1 MRDSHMRIL
10 IAEDEEFNQMVVEAM
25 IELLYPGARVEM
37 VSNGMEALDILKTQT
52 FDLLLSDVD
61 MPLMNGYE
69 LVSEVKKLGLTIP
82 MVCVTAFAISGDREK
97 LLMHGFDGYISKP
110 IDMEDMKTVLDTYL
124 KGDAE

>member
-1 MRDSHMRIL
+1 MHIL
-10 IAEDEEFNQMVVEAM
+10 IAEDEEYNQMVVEAM
-25 IELLYPGARVEM
+25 IELLYPGVSVEM
-37 VSNGMEALDILKTQT
+37 VSNGMEALDKLKTNS

-69 LVSEVKKLGLTIP
+69 LVSEVKKLGLTLP

-110 IDMEDMKTVLDTYL
+110 IDMEDMKAVLDTYL
-124 KGDAE
+124 KGNAE

>member
-1 MRDSHMRIL
+1 MRIL